1 VCVRWCV
8 AANPAEPLPHKR
20 TAPVRMRR
28 GTPEEASAVL
38 SSGRARARVATPTD
52 PIIACEHPIAHKRKA
67 VAEAVIDTEALV
79 CSGSRCTSP

>member
-1 VCVRWCV
+1 MHWCA

-20 TAPVRMRR
+20 TAPVRTRR

-38 SSGRARARVATPTD
+38 PSSRARARVAAPTD
-52 PIIACEHPIAHKRKA
+52 LVACEHPIAHGCKA

-79 CSGSRCTSP
+79 CSGSRCSSP

>member
-1 VCVRWCV
+1 MRWCA

-28 GTPEEASAVL
+28 VPPKASTLLPA
-38 SSGRARARVATPTD
+38 SRAPISD
-52 PIIACEHPIAHKRKA
+52 PVACEHPTAHGRKA

-79 CSGSRCTSP
+79 CSGSRCSSP